1 MEFTFSRIM
10 EQVKPSEIRELLKY
24 ASQPGMISLG
34 GGMPN
39 PGSFAVEEI
48 REIADYVLEN
58 YGALALQY
66 GNTGGYDELRK
77 QLAIFLG
84 EMEDIKTDARN
95 IIVTTGSQQA
105 LYSVG
110 KILVNQGDFV
120 ITESP
125 TYIGAI
131 SAFRAC
137 GIRMEGIPMDE
148 QGMKT
153 DVLQASLEKHRSQG
167 IMPRFIYVIPNFQNP
182 SGYTMSLERRKH
194 IIDLSE
200 EFDVPI
206 VEDNPYGHVRFS
218 GTHLPNIKTLARD
231 NRVIYLGTFSKIMS
245 PGLRIGFVSAD
256 ESVVGKI
263 NLLKQGL
270 ELSGSTLT
278 EFIAAEYLK
287 RGIMKRKIPE
297 VARMYGKKRNLMLK
311 ALEDYFP
318 DWATWSKPEGGM
330 FVWATLNEKINT
342 SKMIARAIENKVTYI
357 SGASFYPEEP
367 RYDSMR
373 LNFTFPSD
381 EDIPIAIQ
389 RLAAVVEKEAKA
401 IEVSR

>member
-1 MEFTFSRIM
+1 MEFKFSRIM
-10 EQVKPSEIRELLKY
+10 DNVRPSEIRELLKY

-39 PGSFAVEEI
+39 PSSFAVDEI
-48 REIADYVLEN
+48 REISDYVLEN
-58 YGALALQY
+58 YGPLALQY

-84 EMEDIKTDARN
+84 EMEGIRTQAGN

-110 KILVNQGDFV
+110 KILVNQDEFV

-137 GIRMEGIPMDE
+137 GIRMEGIAMDE
-148 QGMKT
+148 QGMRT
-153 DVLQASLEKHRSQG
+153 DLLQVSLEKHRTEG
-167 IMPRFIYVIPNFQNP
+167 KMPRFIYVIPNFQNP
-182 SGYTMSLERRKH
+182 SGYTLSMERRKH
-194 IIDLSE
+194 LIDLSAD
-200 EFDVPI
+200 FNVPI

-218 GTHLPNIKTLARD
+218 GNHLPNLKSMTND

-297 VARMYGKKRNLMLK
+297 VARMYGRKRDIMLK
-311 ALEDYFP
+311 ALEDSFP
-318 DWATWSKPEGGM
+318 EWASWSKPEGGM
-330 FVWATLNEKINT
+330 FVWATLGGRINT

-357 SGASFYPEEP
+357 SGASFYPEEIK
-367 RYDSMR
+367 YDGMR

-381 EDIPIAIQ
+381 DDIPVAIK
-389 RLAAVVEKEAKA
+389 RLASVIDMEVKA

>member
-1 MEFTFSRIM
+1 MEFKFSRIM
-10 EQVKPSEIRELLKY
+10 DNVRPSEIRELLKY

-39 PGSFAVEEI
+39 PSSFAVDEI
-48 REIADYVLEN
+48 REISDYVLEN
-58 YGALALQY
+58 YGPLALQY

-84 EMEDIKTDARN
+84 EMEGIRTQAGN

-110 KILVNQGDFV
+110 KILVNQDEFV

-137 GIRMEGIPMDE
+137 GIRMEGIAMDE
-148 QGMKT
+148 QGMRT
-153 DVLQASLEKHRSQG
+153 DLLQDSLEKHRTEG
-167 IMPRFIYVIPNFQNP
+167 KMPRFIYVIPNFQNP
-182 SGYTMSLERRKH
+182 SGYTLSMERRKH
-194 IIDLSE
+194 LIDLSAD
-200 EFDVPI
+200 FNVPI

-218 GTHLPNIKTLARD
+218 GNHLPNLKSMTND

-297 VARMYGKKRNLMLK
+297 VARMYGRKRDIMLK
-311 ALEDYFP
+311 ALEDSFP
-318 DWATWSKPEGGM
+318 EWASWSKPEGGM
-330 FVWATLNEKINT
+330 FVWATLGGRINT

-357 SGASFYPEEP
+357 SGASFYPEEIK
-367 RYDSMR
+367 YDGMR

-381 EDIPIAIQ
+381 DDIPVAIK
-389 RLAAVVEKEAKA
+389 RLASVIDMEVKA

>member
-1 MEFTFSRIM
+1 MEFKFSHIM
-10 EQVKPSEIRELLKY
+10 DNVRPSEIRELLKY

-39 PGSFAVEEI
+39 PSSFAVDEI
-48 REIADYVLEN
+48 REISDYVLEN
-58 YGALALQY
+58 YGPLALQY

-84 EMEDIKTDARN
+84 EMEGIRTQAGN

-110 KILVNQGDFV
+110 KILVNQDEFV

-137 GIRMEGIPMDE
+137 GIRMEGIAMDE
-148 QGMKT
+148 QGMRT
-153 DVLQASLEKHRSQG
+153 DLLQVSLEKHRTEG
-167 IMPRFIYVIPNFQNP
+167 KMPRFIYVIPNFQNP
-182 SGYTMSLERRKH
+182 SGYTLSMERRKH
-194 IIDLSE
+194 LIDLSAD
-200 EFDVPI
+200 FNVPI

-218 GTHLPNIKTLARD
+218 GNHLPNLKSMTND

-297 VARMYGKKRNLMLK
+297 VARMYGRKRDIMLK
-311 ALEDYFP
+311 ALEDSFP
-318 DWATWSKPEGGM
+318 EWASWSKPEGGM
-330 FVWATLNEKINT
+330 FVWATLGGRINT

-357 SGASFYPEEP
+357 SGASFYPEEIK
-367 RYDSMR
+367 YDGMR

-381 EDIPIAIQ
+381 DDIPVAIK
-389 RLAAVVEKEAKA
+389 RLASVIDMEVKA

>member
-1 MEFTFSRIM
+1 MEFKFSHIM
-10 EQVKPSEIRELLKY
+10 DNVRPSEIRELLKY

-39 PGSFAVEEI
+39 PSSFAVDEI
-48 REIADYVLEN
+48 REISDYVLEN
-58 YGALALQY
+58 YGPLALQY

-84 EMEDIKTDARN
+84 EMEGIRTQAGN

-110 KILVNQGDFV
+110 KILVNQDEFV

-137 GIRMEGIPMDE
+137 GIRMEGIAMDE
-148 QGMKT
+148 QGMRT
-153 DVLQASLEKHRSQG
+153 DLLQDSLEKHRTEG
-167 IMPRFIYVIPNFQNP
+167 KMPRFIYVIPNFQNP
-182 SGYTMSLERRKH
+182 SGYTLSMERRKH
-194 IIDLSE
+194 LIDLSAD
-200 EFDVPI
+200 FNVPI

-218 GTHLPNIKTLARD
+218 GNHLPNLKSMTND

-297 VARMYGKKRNLMLK
+297 VARMYGRKRDIMLK
-311 ALEDYFP
+311 ALEDSFP
-318 DWATWSKPEGGM
+318 EWASWSKPEGGM
-330 FVWATLNEKINT
+330 FVWATLGGRINT

-357 SGASFYPEEP
+357 SGASFYPEEIK
-367 RYDSMR
+367 YDGMR

-381 EDIPIAIQ
+381 DDIPVAIK
-389 RLAAVVEKEAKA
+389 RLASVIDMEVKA

>member
-1 MEFTFSRIM
+1 MEFKFSRIM
-10 EQVKPSEIRELLKY
+10 DNVRPSEIRELLKY

-39 PGSFAVEEI
+39 SSSFAVDEI
-48 REIADYVLEN
+48 REISDYVLEN
-58 YGALALQY
+58 YGPLALQY

-84 EMEDIKTDARN
+84 EMEGIRTQAGN

-110 KILVNQGDFV
+110 KILVNQDEFV

-137 GIRMEGIPMDE
+137 GIRMEGIAMDE
-148 QGMKT
+148 QGMRT
-153 DVLQASLEKHRSQG
+153 DLLQVSLEKHRTEG
-167 IMPRFIYVIPNFQNP
+167 KMPRFIYVIPNFQNP
-182 SGYTMSLERRKH
+182 SGYTLSMERRKH
-194 IIDLSE
+194 LIDLSAD
-200 EFDVPI
+200 FNVPI

-218 GTHLPNIKTLARD
+218 GNHLPNLKSMTND

-297 VARMYGKKRNLMLK
+297 VARMYGRKRDIMLK
-311 ALEDYFP
+311 ALEDSFP
-318 DWATWSKPEGGM
+318 EWASWSKPEGGM
-330 FVWATLNEKINT
+330 FVWATLGGRINT

-357 SGASFYPEEP
+357 SGASFYPEEIK
-367 RYDSMR
+367 YDGMR

-381 EDIPIAIQ
+381 DDIPVAIK
-389 RLAAVVEKEAKA
+389 RLASVIDMEVKA